1 MFEPSVLGPI
11 AAFLSS
17 VTWAFGSATY
27 TKLSFQKSAAAINYT
42 RAFLAAPLFLFAWV
56 AFEAKGVTLFAAL
69 QNVSASSFG
78 WIFLSILS
86 SYGLGDVVFLL
97 AARKM
102 GILGALAIA
111 SAYPIWTGFLG
122 AVFLGESLSLINY
135 FGITLAVVGI
145 VVVILV
151 EPGGPKASTL
161 SAEEGK
167 GNSTGSE
174 ASRKSSKIGGVLL
187 AILTS
192 LFWALNSYS
201 VAKLSREL
209 DPFFSNFL
217 RMGLSIP
224 ICLLSLIWM
233 KERSWWI
240 GRSQLKKHWLVFV
253 LESFGG
259 SAFFVYGL
267 GHSSLAVGATL
278 SSLAPVVVVPVAWV
292 LRLER
297 VSISR
302 LFAVL
307 AVVLGISLLLR

>member
-1 MFEPSVLGPI
+1 MGHEHLKELREADETFCRCTEKTGDRSLSVRQQ
-11 AAFLSS
+11 
-17 VTWAFGSATY
+17 
-27 TKLSFQKSAAAINYT
+27 FQLKK
-42 RAFLAAPLFLFAWV
+42 RLRLLAAPLFLLAWYS
-56 AFEAKGVTLFAAL
+56 FEANGVSLLATI
-69 QNVSASSFG
+69 QSVSASSFG
-78 WIFLSILS
+78 WLILSILS

-97 AARKM
+97 AARKI

-122 AVFLGESLSLINY
+122 ALFLSEPLNLAKCI
-135 FGITLAVVGI
+135 GIALAVAGI

-151 EPGGPKASTL
+151 EPDGPKTSVL
-161 SAEEGK
+161 SIEEGAGGK
-167 GNSTGSE
+167 STNSVARRE
-174 ASRKSSKIGGVLL
+174 ASKAVGILL
-187 AILTS
+187 AVLTS

-201 VAKLSREL
+201 VAKLSRGL

-217 RMGLSIP
+217 RMALSIP
-224 ICLLSLIWM
+224 ICLFGLIWVRE
-233 KERSWWI
+233 KSWWI
-240 GRSQLKKHWLVFV
+240 GTIHLRKHWPIFL

-297 VSISR
+297 VSIRR
-302 LFAVL
+302 LLAVL
-307 AVVLGISLLLR
+307 AVALGISLLLR